1 MSSLVRKIV
10 LGTVQLGMPYGIN
23 NSYGKPSKH
32 EAFKILDTAFSNG
45 IILLDSA
52 DVYGESLQIIG
63 DYHRAT
69 GNKFELVNKFKLD
82 NCYQSLTDKLQN
94 CLDVTGLSQLYSY
107 MYHSYDDYI
116 SGKVSTELDRIKE
129 LGLIKKIG
137 VSLYSLEELKVVAGD
152 SKINLIQLPA
162 NIFDLNQ
169 EKVDLL
175 IKAKANGKEIH
186 VRSVFFQGMFFR
198 DPETLTGNIKRLKPY
213 LLALRELVSR
223 QGVDLKK
230 MALNHILQK
239 EYIDSVVLGVDNSL
253 HLQENL
259 SPMEFRSDCEDLATI
274 KIKPEDIY
282 LLNPANWR
290 P

>member
-1 MSSLVRKIV
+1 
-10 LGTVQLGMPYGIN
+10 MPYGIN
-23 NSYGKPSKH
+23 NSYGKPSKR
-32 EAFKILDTAFSNG
+32 EAFKILNTAFSNG

-63 DYHRAT
+63 DYHLET

-82 NCYQSLTDKLQN
+82 NSYQSLTDKLQKS
-94 CLDVTGLSQLYSY
+94 LDATGLSQLYSY

-137 VSLYSLEELKVVAGD
+137 VSLYSLDELKVVAGD
-152 SKINLIQLPA
+152 SRINLIQLPA

-169 EKVDLL
+169 EKEDLL
-175 IKAKANGKEIH
+175 IRAKANGKEIH
-186 VRSVFFQGMFFR
+186 VRSVFFQGLFFR

-213 LLALRELVSR
+213 LLALRELSSR

-259 SPMEFRSDCEDLATI
+259 SLVDFRSDCEDLATI